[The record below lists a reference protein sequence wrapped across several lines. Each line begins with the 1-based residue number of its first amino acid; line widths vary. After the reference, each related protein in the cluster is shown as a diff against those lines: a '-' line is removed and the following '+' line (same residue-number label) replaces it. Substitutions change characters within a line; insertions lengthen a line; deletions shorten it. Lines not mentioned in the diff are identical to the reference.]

1 MERNDRPTAVKRKIL
16 FPAVFFCY
24 INVAYIYINCEVSC
38 MFQLK
43 KFKRLTVFGL
53 IAVLIVGSGGII
65 SLGSTS
71 VKAEGNSLPGNT
83 SKYNVFIL
91 GDVDV
96 KHSDI
101 EGRLAAGGNVN
112 LNVNYSVGHS
122 LTSEETK
129 EAYSLIAGGNLYYSQ
144 GETVGDVVYGGSYSG
159 SGGPRGG
166 TGSLQQQINVVD
178 FAAQFS
184 LLREKSQ
191 QLASQPV
198 NGVTTAN
205 SGNFFLEGTNSGVNI
220 FTVDGSKLSSAN
232 ELRIKIPDGSTA
244 IVNISGTTVTMK
256 NMGTGINGN
265 GNKDNAMNSK
275 VLYNFSQ
282 ATSLQIEGIGVL
294 GSVLAPYASIQFNN
308 GQINGN
314 LIGASLSGSGESH
327 HIPYKGQ
334 DPPTATP
341 TP

>member
-1 MERNDRPTAVKRKIL
+1 MERNDRPTAVKRAIL

-144 GETVGDVVYGGSYSG
+144 GETVGDVVYGGVIAAAAARA
-159 SGGPRGG
+159 GG
-166 TGSLQQQINVVD
+166 QEAYN
-178 FAAQFS
+178 
-184 LLREKSQ
+184 
-191 QLASQPV
+191 
-198 NGVTTAN
+198 
-205 SGNFFLEGTNSGVNI
+205 
-220 FTVDGSKLSSAN
+220 
-232 ELRIKIPDGSTA
+232 
-244 IVNISGTTVTMK
+244 
-256 NMGTGINGN
+256 
-265 GNKDNAMNSK
+265 NK
-275 VLYNFSQ
+275 
-282 ATSLQIEGIGVL
+282 
-294 GSVLAPYASIQFNN
+294 
-308 GQINGN
+308 
-314 LIGASLSGSGESH
+314 
-327 HIPYKGQ
+327 
-334 DPPTATP
+334 
-341 TP
+341 